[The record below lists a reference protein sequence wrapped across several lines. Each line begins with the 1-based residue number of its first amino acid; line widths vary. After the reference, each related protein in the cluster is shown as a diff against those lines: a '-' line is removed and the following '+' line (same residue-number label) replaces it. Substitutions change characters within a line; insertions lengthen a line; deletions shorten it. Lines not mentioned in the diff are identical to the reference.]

1 MKTNNLTDIKIAREE
16 LEKNMFTVD
25 GKEYSKVTVKTPTM
39 EEIRLGAAI
48 EYAEN
53 WFAVEDYE
61 TVLMCRKGLAKDVRG
76 GILHDGMSVVL
87 ETGEEVEITK
97 SEILRRAELFLEME
111 LDTIRSM
118 REIEDE
124 NRFNRLLIQ

>member
-1 MKTNNLTDIKIAREE
+1 MNNLTDIKISREE
-16 LEKNMFTVD
+16 LEKNKFTHD
-25 GKEYSKVTVKTPTM
+25 GKEYSKITVKSPTL
-39 EEIRLGAAI
+39 EEIRLGTAI

-61 TVLMCRKGLAKDVRG
+61 TVLMCSKGLEKDVRG
-76 GILHDGMSVVL
+76 GVLHDGMSVVL

-124 NRFNRLLIQ
+124 NRFNRRTIQ